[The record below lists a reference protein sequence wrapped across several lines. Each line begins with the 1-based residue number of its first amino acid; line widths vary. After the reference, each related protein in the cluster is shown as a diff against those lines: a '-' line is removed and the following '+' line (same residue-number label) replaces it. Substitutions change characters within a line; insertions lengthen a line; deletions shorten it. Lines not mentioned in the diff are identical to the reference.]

1 MVIIDVLTRINV
13 LSNML
18 QSKKE
23 TLWDAMQLVKTT
35 IADFQGQSNEETLS
49 NLWSQSVMF
58 AEHHGIDV
66 LELDALFLAR
76 GLGGRPKRSH
86 VGVSRDA
93 FHGHGTD
100 HATEKHLVAM
110 DSII

>member
-1 MVIIDVLTRINV
+1 M
-13 LSNML
+13 
-18 QSKKE
+18 
-23 TLWDAMQLVKTT
+23 
-35 IADFQGQSNEETLS
+35 
-49 NLWSQSVMF
+49 
-58 AEHHGIDV
+58 

-93 FHGHGTD
+93 FHGHGTE